1 MGLHPDLLDGLADM
15 GFSEATPIQEQAIPA
30 ALERKD
36 LLAIAQT
43 GTGKTGAFL
52 LPVLD
57 RLCDDYTDHVDTLI
71 ITPTRELAMQIEG
84 QIEGFTYHTDISAI
98 SVYGGRDGK
107 ALDQER
113 KAMKQGVDI
122 IVATPGRLKT
132 HLQMGHLDLSKLKTL
147 ILDEADRMLDMGFI
161 GDIMEVVKRLPKDRQ
176 TLLFSA
182 TFPPKIQKLA
192 RELMNV
198 ERLKEIRIAISK
210 PPASIKQSAYEVDD
224 RSKDALVAHLLKERT
239 DLKRAIVFANRKTK
253 VRELYRTL
261 KRRGLDCATVESGM
275 EQKDREVVLRKFK
288 NGSIP
293 IVVATD
299 VLSRGIDVKGIELV
313 VNYDVPGDGEDYVHR
328 IGRTARAD
336 ADGEAITL
344 ISPRDRRSFTQI
356 EELIE
361 RKVDRGELPD
371 WLKKGPRRD
380 GDGDRDRGGRG
391 GRGGGGG
398 RGRGRG
404 RGRGGKQGG
413 GGGGQRE
420 GGSGGDGGASA
431 KTEGGQSGGGGG
443 RRRGRGRGR
452 GRGKSGGGE

>member
-1 MGLHPDLLDGLADM
+1 MGLHPDLLAGLTDM
-15 GFSEATPIQEQAIPA
+15 GFTEATPIQDQAIPA
-30 ALERKD
+30 GIAGDD

-52 LPVLD
+52 IPVLD
-57 RLCDDYTDHVDTLI
+57 RLCDEPHDDVDTLI

-84 QIEGFTYHTDISAI
+84 QVVGLSYHTGVSAI
-98 SVYGGRDGK
+98 SVYGGRDGR

-113 KAMKQGVDI
+113 AAMKQGVDV

-132 HLQMGHLDLSKLKTL
+132 HLQMGHLDLGKLRTL

-161 GDIMEVVKRLPKDRQ
+161 GDILEIVAKLPKDRQ

-192 RELMNV
+192 RELLDA
-198 ERLKEIRIAISK
+198 EYTKEIRIAISK
-210 PPASIKQSAYEVDD
+210 PPASIKQGAYFVDD
-224 RSKDALVAHLLKERT
+224 RSKDALVAHLLRERE
-239 DLKRAIVFANRKTK
+239 DLKRCIVFANRKVK

-261 KRRGLDCATVESGM
+261 KRKGLDVAAVESGM
-275 EQKDREVVLRKFK
+275 EQKDREQVLRQFK
-288 NGSIP
+288 NGTIP

-299 VLSRGIDVKGIELV
+299 VLSRGIDVKGIDLV
-313 VNYDVPGDGEDYVHR
+313 LNYDVPGDGEDYVHR

-344 ISPRDRRSFTQI
+344 VSPRDRKSFEQI

-361 RKVDRGELPD
+361 RKVDRGELPE
-371 WLKKGPRRD
+371 WLRKSSGGGGRGRRD
-380 GDGDRDRGGRG
+380 DHGGRG

-404 RGRGGKQGG
+404 RGKGGRSGQKAAGG
-413 GGGGQRE
+413 GG
-420 GGSGGDGGASA
+420 S
-431 KTEGGQSGGGGG
+431 
-443 RRRGRGRGR
+443 
-452 GRGKSGGGE
+452 